1 MLNGKC
7 PLLLIELNSIP
18 IPIYIDENVFKIS
31 ADSEDKAVTLNTSKT
46 GSLTSQIIAQNTL
59 QLSFTVSRESQY
71 GVIIVSLLDK
81 LYTMIGTIH
90 DKYITSSNS
99 EDTSG
104 SLWNFSSILSGI
116 GSQLSNINYKVSY
129 FSETDTISDAVIS
142 SYTKISEKGTSE
154 IKVTLTLEKKAPETG
169 KLDFTESSN
178 KIGIITLNRGA

>member
-7 PLLLIELNSIP
+7 PLLLIELNNIP

-90 DKYITSSNS
+90 DKYVTSSDS
-99 EDTSG
+99 S
-104 SLWNFSSILSGI
+104 WNFSSILSEI
-116 GSQLSNINYKVSY
+116 GSQLLNINYTVSY

-154 IKVTLTLEKKAPETG
+154 IKVTLTLEKKAPEAG